1 MPTCQPF
8 ISIASISLQ
17 GIRPQLA
24 LDVILATLL
33 VC

>member
-1 MPTCQPF
+1 MLTCQPY

>member
-1 MPTCQPF
+1 MLTCQPF
-8 ISIASISLQ
+8 ISIASVSLE

-33 VC
+33 FC

>member
-1 MPTCQPF
+1 MLTCQPF
-8 ISIASISLQ
+8 ISITSVTLE
-17 GIRPQLA
+17 GIRPDIA